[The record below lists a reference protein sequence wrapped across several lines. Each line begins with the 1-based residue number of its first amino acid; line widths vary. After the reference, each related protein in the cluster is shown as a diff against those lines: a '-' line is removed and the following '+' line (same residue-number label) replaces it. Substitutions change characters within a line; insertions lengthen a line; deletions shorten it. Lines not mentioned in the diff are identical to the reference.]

1 MEFEQV
7 SVNFTQ
13 KMAVA
18 PRQAKAGQRLA
29 RVAAVAAA
37 AAAAAAAGVVAVA
50 GACQEWAQESKEH
63 VC

>member
-1 MEFEQV
+1 MDFEQV

-29 RVAAVAAA
+29 RVVVVVVVAAA
-37 AAAAAAAGVVAVA
+37 AAAAVVAAA
-50 GACQEWAQESKEH
+50 CREWARESKEH

>member
-1 MEFEQV
+1 MDFEQV

-29 RVAAVAAA
+29 RVVVVVVVVAAA
-37 AAAAAAAGVVAVA
+37 AAAVVAAA
-50 GACQEWAQESKEH
+50 CREWARESKEH

>member
-1 MEFEQV
+1 MDFEQV

-29 RVAAVAAA
+29 RVVVVVVAAA
-37 AAAAAAAGVVAVA
+37 AAAAVVAAA
-50 GACQEWAQESKEH
+50 CREWARESKEH

>member
-1 MEFEQV
+1 MDFEQV

-29 RVAAVAAA
+29 RVAAVVVVVVVAAA
-37 AAAAAAAGVVAVA
+37 AAAVVAAA
-50 GACQEWAQESKEH
+50 CREWARESKEH

>member
-37 AAAAAAAGVVAVA
+37 AAAAAAGVVAVA

>member
-1 MEFEQV
+1 MDFEQV

-29 RVAAVAAA
+29 RVVVVVVGVVVVAAA
-37 AAAAAAAGVVAVA
+37 AVVAAA
-50 GACQEWAQESKEH
+50 CREWARESKEH

>member
-1 MEFEQV
+1 MDFEQV

-37 AAAAAAAGVVAVA
+37 AAAAAAGVVAVA

>member
-1 MEFEQV
+1 MDFEQV

-29 RVAAVAAA
+29 RVVVVVVAAA
-37 AAAAAAAGVVAVA
+37 AAAAAVVAA
-50 GACQEWAQESKEH
+50 ACREWARESKEH

>member
-1 MEFEQV
+1 MDFEQV

-29 RVAAVAAA
+29 RVVVVVVVAAA
-37 AAAAAAAGVVAVA
+37 AAAVVAAA
-50 GACQEWAQESKEH
+50 CREWARESKEH

>member
-1 MEFEQV
+1 MDFEQV

-29 RVAAVAAA
+29 RVVVVVVVAAA
-37 AAAAAAAGVVAVA
+37 AAAMVAAA
-50 GACQEWAQESKEH
+50 CREWARESKEH